1 MKKITKYTI
10 KVTFSLRALY
20 NPDETVLIKQLENNG
35 IMAHIW
41 IQRQYIKRTL
51 QEKLKKTQL
60 DLLDTGNDTL
70 CTNVKHITQHM
81 YLFKQTLAKDHKFRH
96 NYIDGNQGDWKLR
109 RQK

>member
-1 MKKITKYTI
+1 MWPTYG
-10 KVTFSLRALY
+10 F
-20 NPDETVLIKQLENNG
+20 
-35 IMAHIW
+35 
-41 IQRQYIKRTL
+41 KRTL

-70 CTNVKHITQHM
+70 CTNVKHTTQHM